1 MAIGSGMHSTY
12 QAGNLMASPASMRSP
27 RDQFLNQLT
36 GIDREFNDWKSWQL
50 LMDWLKRQPW
60 HDELFGGEK
69 IPGRLLHYSILAN
82 EVSKYLGGPEERV

>member
-1 MAIGSGMHSTY
+1 MK
-12 QAGNLMASPASMRSP
+12 SP
-27 RDQFLNQLT
+27 RDQFLTQLT
-36 GIDREFNDWKSWQL
+36 GIDREFNDWTSWQL

-60 HDELFGGEK
+60 QKEFFGSEK